1 MKSLFLSFSHTYMNK
16 SKTDLIAYHRLLV
29 PRIVWLLLD
38 HGAEVSQKNK
48 LGLTALHVAAA
59 NGNSQAIQVRV

>member
-1 MKSLFLSFSHTYMNK
+1 MNK
-16 SKTDLIAYHRLLV
+16 SKTDLIAYHCLLV